1 MAKAKARSRTFKSL
15 EECLAAAGR
24 LEEEP
29 DATTRS
35 ACTPDFELFLPLG
48 LPRKGD
54 WLAEHK
60 ETGQSFSTYHRRM
73 KYPAT
78 PGKHTDT
85 ILLVPFGSFAEGV
98 AQQFRPLLL
107 DYCQAFFSGMMVE
120 CLPKPLSLSKAR
132 RRQNDFGHDQYLI
145 EDLFDAL
152 HKETSSHHRAYCRL
166 GFTLEDIYPGDGWNY
181 VFGQARPMERVGVFS
196 FARHSPFFY
205 EGLHASEVPSL
216 KDGAGWL
223 RECMRTMV
231 HETCHMFGML
241 HCVYF
246 HCLMNGSNG
255 PQDTAGRFSF
265 LCPVCLRKLL
275 LALSYA
281 PGDSSVLPRYQA
293 IQRSMQNLLEE
304 FRAQGVP
311 DGEMEGLL
319 SDLQWLEML
328 GEWKAMRWQG
338 SV

>member
-120 CLPKPLSLSKAR
+120 CLPKPL
-132 RRQNDFGHDQYLI
+132 
-145 EDLFDAL
+145 
-152 HKETSSHHRAYCRL
+152 
-166 GFTLEDIYPGDGWNY
+166 
-181 VFGQARPMERVGVFS
+181 RVGVFS

-241 HCVYF
+241 HC
-246 HCLMNGSNG
+246 
-255 PQDTAGRFSF
+255 
-265 LCPVCLRKLL
+265 LL

-328 GEWKAMRWQG
+328 GEWKAMRRGFVLSPQSDQAALNSLLDRSAPG
-338 SV
+338 RQRLNPLNATAPELHVAAPPPEAEETIALSASEFPASSTVVFDTAMLKD